1 MPITQSLA
9 SQLHTIDR
17 QIVELLAER
26 VSLSREAMDEDSSV
40 FSSST
45 QAETIADWEEMADE
59 KGLNPGV
66 VGLICKAAM
75 KLCKAQEI

>member
-26 VSLSREAMDEDSSV
+26 VSISREALDEDSNV
-40 FSSST
+40 FSAST
-45 QAETIADWEEMADE
+45 QNEIIADWEEMADE

-66 VGLICKAAM
+66 VGLIGRAAM